1 MASLYRGTGTVF
13 TINNPGELM
22 TCLKD
27 DDGKKLVVLEFMAA
41 WSEPC
46 KSMAEPYRQLAIE
59 LGQEP
64 VKLCTID
71 FNKFKDL
78 GRRLRV
84 DAMPTFLLVKEY
96 SVVDRLITLKK
107 EDLRKRIDT
116 QLQHL

>member
-1 MASLYRGTGTVF
+1 MASSTGNVF
-13 TINNPGELM
+13 TINKPRELM
-22 TCLKD
+22 ECLKD
-27 DDGKKLVVLEFMAA
+27 ADGKKLVVLEFMAE

-46 KSMAEPYRQLAIE
+46 KSMAEPYRQLASE

-84 DAMPTFLLVKEY
+84 DAMPTFLLVKGY

-107 EDLRKRIDT
+107 EDLRKSIDT
-116 QLQHL
+116 QLQRS